1 MFNKTLYLSQL
12 INLNE
17 GEVEMSGKKEKYKGE
32 LDYEKIVIYPYEY
45 DKSIRQKLY
54 KTLKKLGI
62 CIECEQY

>member
-1 MFNKTLYLSQL
+1 M
-12 INLNE
+12 